1 MLKSLPI
8 TLILHMYSQKLCP
21 LFFSKVPIILDKQ
34 IKACL
39 DMKTTMHVVGP
50 SKFNRDA
57 ILRHTTYYD
66 VIPQ

>member
-1 MLKSLPI
+1 
-8 TLILHMYSQKLCP
+8 MYSQKLCP